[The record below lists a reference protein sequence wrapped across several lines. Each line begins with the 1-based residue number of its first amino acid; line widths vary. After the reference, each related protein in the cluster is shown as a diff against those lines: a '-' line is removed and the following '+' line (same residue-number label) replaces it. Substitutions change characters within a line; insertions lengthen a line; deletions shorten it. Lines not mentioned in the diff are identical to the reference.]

1 MTRTNVLY
9 TGAFARHTVPLET
22 LEKEYTTMMTPAAH
36 RSQSRGAISV
46 LMGTLLLVAILVA
59 AALFTEVERAIIT
72 PTDSSGVGKVRAAE
86 RSANER
92 PPASPVAG
100 GHEVSGVVS
109 PNPG

>member
-1 MTRTNVLY
+1 MI
-9 TGAFARHTVPLET
+9 
-22 LEKEYTTMMTPAAH
+22 TPAAH
-36 RSQSRGAISV
+36 RSPSRGAILV

-72 PTDSSGVGKVRAAE
+72 PTDSGVGKVRAAE
-86 RSANER
+86 RSTNER

-109 PNPG
+109 PSPG